1 MVNEVGKKVLLSGKL
16 SGTRSLDNTLKSIS
30 NPDEIEQFLIEF
42 LDIKLDFEINNS
54 ITYINDNADFET
66 YSSFIEKSQ
75 YISIHPTPN
84 FSRLYV
90 TTDNKKT
97 YIIRLNKVSSGLIA
111 NLITKDDSIKFALN
125 SFAFIKWCN
134 SQKIDMRNIFDIPT
148 YIKLLTNN
156 IDPFKTI
163 NQYVKE
169 YSNYELTEDDNE
181 TNSIIIGNFIYE
193 FGKYLN
199 TYIEKFNLQSVN
211 RLINENSY
219 YEGSTFDNIGNCS
232 IVAYY
237 KNIKSVVSTIVSE
250 KIKEF
255 ENKEYVLSPL
265 YRIALKYDKK
275 IPELLEELYYEDL
288 SIIVLNELYNNNI
301 HATLQE
307 DNSFRIECKYKN
319 FNNVIN
325 VLTAILNNVFYTLLE
340 QSVVIGMECE
350 IKE

>member
-1 MVNEVGKKVLLSGKL
+1 MVNDVNKKVLLSGKL
-16 SGTRSLDNTLKSIS
+16 NGTRSLENTLKSIS

-42 LDIKLDFEINNS
+42 LDIKLDFDLSNS
-54 ITYINDNADFET
+54 ITYINDNSEFET
-66 YSSFIEKSQ
+66 HIGFIEKSQ
-75 YISIHPTPN
+75 FISFHPTPN
-84 FSRLYV
+84 FTRLYV

-111 NLITKDDSIKFALN
+111 DLVAKDDSIKFALN
-125 SFAFIKWCN
+125 SFSFIKWCN

-163 NQYVKE
+163 NEYIKQ
-169 YSNYELTEDDNE
+169 YSNYELSEDDNE

-211 RLINENSY
+211 KLINENSS
-219 YEGSTFDNIGNCS
+219 YEGSTFDNVGNCS
-232 IVAYY
+232 IIVKY
-237 KNIKSVVSTIVSE
+237 KNIMSVVSTIASE
-250 KIKEF
+250 KIKDF

-265 YRIALKYDKK
+265 FRIALKYDKK
-275 IPELLEELYYEDL
+275 VSELLEELYYEDL

-301 HATLQE
+301 PVELLE
-307 DNSFRIECKYKN
+307 DNSFKIECKYKN
-319 FNNVIN
+319 FNNVVN
-325 VLTAILNNVFYTLLE
+325 VLTAILNNVFYTLLD